1 MKRRDL
7 FLAAAAMTLAGRV
20 LAQATRKP
28 MRIGVLSS
36 TAPETRSVFW
46 DQFRQAMTGLGWVED
61 RDVVYTYRYTLGD
74 STRFDALAAELVA
87 EKPDLLFAAT
97 QPAALAAKR
106 ATATIPIVF
115 AFAIEP
121 VESGLVASLARPGGN
136 ATGLT
141 SLGAETSTK
150 QIELLREIRPR
161 LKRIVV
167 VASGTALGRGQTQL
181 ATEAAKTFGAV
192 VHAIHYTTLKEF
204 DGVLEAVEK
213 SRADG
218 VVFYGATLFEPQKVV
233 DRMAKLRIP
242 AIYSGSELVVAGGL
256 LSYGAGLG
264 ENFRL
269 AAGYVDRILKGARPA
284 DLPVQQ
290 PQAFELTVNLK
301 TAKAQGIAIPQSILL
316 RATRVIE

>member
-7 FLAAAAMTLAGRV
+7 FLAAAATILAGRA

-61 RDVVYTYRYTLGD
+61 RDVVYTYRYARGD

-167 VASGTALGRGQTQL
+167 VTALGRGQTQL

-204 DGVLEAVEK
+204 DGVLDAVEK

-218 VVFYGATLFEPQKVV
+218 AVFYVATLIDRQKVV

-256 LSYGAGLG
+256 LSYGAELG

-290 PQAFELTVNLK
+290 PQVFELTVNLK
-301 TAKAQGIAIPQSILL
+301 AAKAQGIAIPQSILL
-316 RATRVIE
+316 RATKVIE